1 MSNLS
6 KAIVVVLTVV
16 AFAYVG
22 VGYVLAHSSDD
33 KAYQALTVY
42 SEVMDR
48 IQRDYVDEPNIPK
61 VTSGALHGLLDSLD
75 AESSYMSPLEYKD
88 YKQRILVKDKA
99 TAGMALTK
107 IRAGYISVLSVLPG
121 SPADKLGLQYADV
134 LEKIGDFNTEQM
146 SIEQARLLLSGDAGA
161 VVKLSVI
168 TRAKPEP
175 QEMNITLARTA
186 PPKVTEAKLQDNV
199 GYLGVPEFDEST
211 TKEIHD
217 DLVQMSHEGEQKL
230 ILDLRNCSLGED
242 AEGIATAQLF
252 VLSGT
257 ITTLKGQTVSPVV
270 SSADP
275 SKVVWNGPVTVL
287 IGNATAGPAEIVA
300 AAISGNKRGQTVGD
314 RTFGK
319 ASMQKLIPMDDG
331 SALILTV
338 ANYYTPS
345 GKEIPAEGVAAS
357 VPIAPATDQMTG
369 APLPPPGQTSSG
381 DDPTVK
387 KALQVLQQGTAPAQ
401 KAA

>member
-6 KAIVVVLTVV
+6 KAIVVVLTVI

-48 IQRDYVDEPNIPK
+48 IQRDYVDDPNIPK

-99 TAGMALTK
+99 SAGLALTK

-121 SPADKLGLQYADV
+121 SPAEKLGLQYGDV
-134 LEKIGDFNTEQM
+134 LEKIADFSTEQM
-146 SIEQARLLLSGDAGA
+146 SIQQANLLLSGEPGA

-168 TRAKPEP
+168 TRTKQEP
-175 QEMNITLARTA
+175 QEMNITLAHLA
-186 PPKVTEAKLQDNV
+186 APKVAMAKLPDNV
-199 GYLGVPEFDEST
+199 GYIGVPEFDADT

-230 ILDLRNCSLGED
+230 VLDLRNCTLGED
-242 AEGIATAQLF
+242 SDGISTAQLF
-252 VLSGT
+252 LSSGT

-300 AAISGNKRGQTVGD
+300 AAISDNKRGQTIGD
-314 RTFGK
+314 RTFGQ

-331 SALILTV
+331 SALILTI
-338 ANYYTPS
+338 ANYYTPN
-345 GKEIPAEGVAAS
+345 GKEIPSEGVAAN
-357 VPIAPATDQMTG
+357 VQIAPGTDQMTG
-369 APLPPPGQTSSG
+369 APLPPSARTSSP

-387 KALQVLQQGTAPAQ
+387 KALQVLQASAPTQ